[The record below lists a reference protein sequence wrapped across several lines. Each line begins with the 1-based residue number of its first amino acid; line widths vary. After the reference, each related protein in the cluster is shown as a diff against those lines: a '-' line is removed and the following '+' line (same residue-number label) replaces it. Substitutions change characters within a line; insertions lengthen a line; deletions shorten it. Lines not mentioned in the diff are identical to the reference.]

1 MKWNSTSLKKS
12 DNSFR
17 NIQASQVYLV
27 KSQWQDGTRKT
38 LVSGSLPQGHTHL
51 CYLEDT
57 VHGGRSLLPGLR
69 EEVSVEAGKIERDQ
83 AGHRE
88 PEKQH
93 VAGLPGLWGRDKAT
107 GFLCG
112 GHPHGPTAPP
122 AQRPPR
128 TPHTQCFTTRP
139 LACSLAATLVGKK
152 NSTMNKQKSLTCQCN
167 GFLSL
172 APFSMQSAFQEKWKT
187 E

>member
-128 TPHTQCFTTRP
+128 TPHTQCSTTRP